1 MTKQGITKYIKIA
14 DKTVFINGKSDFIG
28 NDEQFGPFAKSV
40 YRNYDI
46 KYSKYFKMDNLC
58 KLGFLASEILLK
70 DIDLSNYKPEEVAL
84 ILANSSSSLSN
95 DNKYQNTISN
105 QASPAVF
112 VYTLANIVIGEIC
125 IRNNFKGEST
135 FFIQKEFDT
144 DFMVNYVNT
153 ILQTTKAKVCILG
166 WVEVDIE
173 NNYEAFLCLIDRDN
187 DSLLLTTENLN
198 KILV

>member
-1 MTKQGITKYIKIA
+1 MTKQGIIKYIEIA
-14 DKTVFINGKSDFIG
+14 DKTVSINGKSDFTG
-28 NDEQFGPFAKSV
+28 EDEQFGPFAKSI
-40 YRNYDI
+40 YKNYDI

-70 DIDLSNYKPEEVAL
+70 DIDLSEYKPEEVSL
-84 ILANSSSSLSN
+84 ILANASSSLSN
-95 DNKYQNTISN
+95 DNKYQNTIKE

-144 DFMVNYVNT
+144 DFMANYVNT
-153 ILQTTKAKVCILG
+153 ILQTTKAKVCITG
-166 WVEVDIE
+166 WVEVDID
-173 NNYEAFLCLIDRDN
+173 NNYKAFLCLVKRDN
-187 DSLLLTTENLN
+187 DSLLLTKDNLN
-198 KILV
+198 KIY